1 MESLADGTFQGF
13 YLCFS
18 RTQFHDSGHLLQIF
32 PGWKSLFSKWLT
44 ETELDP
50 WDRSTNQRC
59 CMEKAVLKSFAIF
72 TGKSLCL
79 SLCLIKL
86 QTFRSGLQV
95 CNFIKKR
102 FQHSCFPVNI
112 TKFAKTPTL
121 KNICE
126 QLLLLRPRWLRLSMN
141 LKDCFYLYYHNKL
154 MGMNFSNAILITLVQ
169 TFSLL
174 TGW

>member
-18 RTQFHDSGHLLQIF
+18 RTQFHGSGHLLQIF

-59 CMEKAVLKSFAIF
+59 CMKKAVLKSFAIF

-86 QTFRSGLQV
+86 QAFRSGLHV
-95 CNFIKKR
+95 L
-102 FQHSCFPVNI
+102 HD
-112 TKFAKTPTL
+112 
-121 KNICE
+121 
-126 QLLLLRPRWLRLSMN
+126 LRPYFQKSKGFQDLNSVEKQVVATLNYLADEGRSGNRKSRKLSGVF
-141 LKDCFYLYYHNKL
+141 CFYSRKYFLCVYLTKQHFVNKKLYRT
-154 MGMNFSNAILITLVQ
+154 ILFIEN
-169 TFSLL
+169 
-174 TGW
+174 

>member
-86 QTFRSGLQV
+86 QTFRSATLLKRDFNTVVFLWILRNLQ
-95 CNFIKKR
+95 KHLLWR
-102 FQHSCFPVNI
+102 TSVNSYFCWDPGDFGYPWTWRTAFTYTTI
-112 TKFAKTPTL
+112 
-121 KNICE
+121 I
-126 QLLLLRPRWLRLSMN
+126 N
-141 LKDCFYLYYHNKL
+141 LWVWILAMLY
-154 MGMNFSNAILITLVQ
+154 
-169 TFSLL
+169 
-174 TGW
+174 